1 MKKWIGVSS
10 LLVLLFF
17 FYTAESVSAAS
28 FVVSPEKMTLVT
40 GQTKTIQVK
49 TKGISKPKYSWKTSD
64 LNVATVSKG
73 KIKAIGAGKA
83 TITVYEKKSKQKQIV
98 AVTINW
104 KKLDA
109 QAAFKSVNPSVA
121 YIEMIDRNGDVT
133 SLGSGFVT
141 KQGEVVTNHH
151 VVSGADN
158 ERARIYFPNG
168 MIYEAKYVKAVNE
181 QLDLA
186 ILDVPQMVNIAS
198 LRTAKAGSTG
208 SVIYALGSPKGISNT
223 ITQGILSNRR
233 VYDGGLPYIQ
243 FSATINPG
251 NSGGP
256 LIDQYGRV
264 IGIVSWKR
272 SDAENMNYAIPYEQ
286 LDTVLRKRQTIS
298 DIQQQLIEIP
308 IVQGEG
314 GIYEQELNDTFDQ
327 ADIIPYAQGSISG
340 TTFDE
345 EDVDIFRFRTNRTM
359 ELGLLGEYGSQWAPY
374 FKIGL
379 YDAEGEPIQYSDQYN
394 LEGSLIQG
402 LVANLVPGDYFIAV
416 FPIEGLSVTD
426 YQETSYDLFYEFST
440 SESLISSNRLDKSRQ
455 FDRVLSDIRKKS
467 VD

>member
-10 LLVLLFF
+10 LLLLLFF
-17 FYTAESVSAAS
+17 FYTADSVSAAS

-49 TKGISKPKYSWKTSD
+49 TKGISKPSYSWKTSD
-64 LNVATVSKG
+64 RNVVTVSKG
-73 KIKAIGAGKA
+73 KVKAIGAGKA
-83 TITVYEKKSKQKQIV
+83 MITVYEQKTKRKQIV
-98 AVTINW
+98 AVTVNW

-121 YIEMIDRNGDVT
+121 YIEMINRNGDVT

-151 VVSGADN
+151 VVSGTDN
-158 ERARIYFPNG
+158 ERARIHFPNG
-168 MIYEAKYVKAVNE
+168 MIYEAKYIKAVDE

-243 FSATINPG
+243 FSATVNPG

-298 DIQQQLIEIP
+298 DIQQQLVEIP
-308 IVQGEG
+308 VVQGEG
-314 GIYEQELNDTFDQ
+314 ELGEQELNDTFDQ

-345 EDVDIFRFRTNRTM
+345 EDVDIFRFHTNRNM
-359 ELGLLGEYGSQWAPY
+359 KLVLLGEYGSQLAPY

-379 YDAEGEPIQYSDQYN
+379 YDVEGEPIQYSEQFD
-394 LEGSLIQG
+394 LEGNLIQG
-402 LVANLVPGDYFIAV
+402 LVVNLVPGDYFIAV
-416 FPIEGLSVTD
+416 FPIEGLSATD
-426 YQETSYDLFYEFST
+426 YQETPYDLLYEFT
-440 SESLISSNRLDKSRQ
+440 TGESLISSNQFDKSQ
-455 FDRVLSDIRKKS
+455 QLYRVFSDIRKKS

>member
-10 LLVLLFF
+10 LLLFLFFFF
-17 FYTAESVSAAS
+17 FYTADSVSAAS

-49 TKGISKPKYSWKTSD
+49 TKGISKPSYSWKTSD
-64 LNVATVSKG
+64 RNVVTVSKG
-73 KIKAIGAGKA
+73 KVKAIGAGKA
-83 TITVYEKKSKQKQIV
+83 TITVYEQKTKRKQIV
-98 AVTINW
+98 AVTVNW

-151 VVSGADN
+151 VVSGTDN
-158 ERARIYFPNG
+158 ERARIHFPNG

-198 LRTAKAGSTG
+198 LRTSKAGSTG
-208 SVIYALGSPKGISNT
+208 SVIYALGSPQGVRNT

-233 VYDGGLPYIQ
+233 VYIGGFPYIQ
-243 FSATINPG
+243 FNAGINPG

-256 LIDQYGRV
+256 LVDEYGRV
-264 IGIVSWKR
+264 IGIVKMKLND
-272 SDAENMNYAIPYEQ
+272 SDSMNYAIPYEQ

-298 DIQQQLIEIP
+298 DIQQQLVEIP
-308 IVQGEG
+308 VVQGEG
-314 GIYEQELNDTFDQ
+314 ELDEQELNDTFDQ

-340 TTFDE
+340 TTFDD
-345 EDVDIFRFRTNRTM
+345 EDVDVFSFRIDKQMKFFIA
-359 ELGLLGEYGSQWAPY
+359 GDYGSRLAEY
-374 FKIGL
+374 FYIGL
-379 YDAEGEPIQYSDQYN
+379 YDVEGEPIQYSQPFNY
-394 LEGSLIQG
+394 EGNPLQG
-402 LVANLVPGDYFIAV
+402 LSVDLSPGVYSIAV
-416 FPIEGLSVTD
+416 FSKEGLNPTD
-426 YQETSYDLFYEFST
+426 YQETPYQLLYQLSSGQSTNILKSKEIIRNIERILYD
-440 SESLISSNRLDKSRQ
+440 
-455 FDRVLSDIRKKS
+455 KKK
-467 VD
+467 